1 MSKLPQDQW
10 QPNIQPII
18 DRFNKEYE
26 RQEFDV
32 PDEVQAMPIF
42 QDWVS
47 GALQS
52 KSNSPFW
59 ELVKPQKKQRCLD
72 IGCGFSFLIYPWRE
86 WDAVFYGQE
95 VSLVAQAALKAR
107 GPQLNSKLFKGV
119 EVGPAHALKYEQDQ
133 FDLVIATGFSCYY
146 PLEYWSLVL
155 SEVKRVLKPGGVF
168 VMDVL
173 DPETEMAEN
182 WAILETYLGAEVNLE
197 DLSTWKDCVKAAG
210 GKVVKQL
217 DRELFQMWKVTFS

>member
-26 RQEFDV
+26 RKEFDV

-47 GALQS
+47 GALQT
-52 KSNSPFW
+52 KTTSPFW
-59 ELVKPQKKQRCLD
+59 ELVKPKKKQRCLD

-95 VSLVAQAALKAR
+95 VSKVAQAALNSR

-119 EVGPAHALKYEQDQ
+119 EIGPAHALNHENDQ

-155 SEVKRVLKPGGVF
+155 SEVKRVLKPDGVF

-173 DPETEMAEN
+173 DPEAEIAEN
-182 WAILETYLGAEVNLE
+182 WAILETYLGAEVNLA
-197 DLSTWKDCVKAAG
+197 DLAAWKDCIKQAG
-210 GKVVKQL
+210 GKVVKEKKG
-217 DRELFQMWKVTFS
+217 ELFQLWKITFA